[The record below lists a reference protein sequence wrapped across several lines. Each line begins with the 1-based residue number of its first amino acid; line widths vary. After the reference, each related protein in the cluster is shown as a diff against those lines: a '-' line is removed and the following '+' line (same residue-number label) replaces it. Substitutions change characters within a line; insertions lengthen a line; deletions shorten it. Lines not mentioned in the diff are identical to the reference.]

1 MPCFFGTLMLT
12 SHVID
17 ILKCFAFQV
26 KSTVRR
32 SRSQLCWHPQCA
44 LPPAGCPLPAGCL
57 LHHPCGDALHLE
69 WGEGEQGMMSRKMCS
84 RTLIG
89 ETNNEDYPLTA
100 TLYSITVNIFTLGCY
115 VIQYMSYYS
124 FWIFSAFRHHFSC
137 FFSYSVFLSSS
148 PRSRSPRRRS
158 PVRRRSRSPGR
169 RRHRSRSSSNS
180 SR

>member
-1 MPCFFGTLMLT
+1 M
-12 SHVID
+12 SHVTE

-44 LPPAGCPLPAGCL
+44 LLRAGCPLPAGCL

-69 WGEGEQGMMSRKMCS
+69 WGEGEQGVMSRKRCS
-84 RTLIG
+84 SALIG
-89 ETNNEDYPLTA
+89 ETNNEDYPSTA

-115 VIQYMSYYS
+115 VIQYLSFYS
-124 FWIFSAFRHHFSC
+124 FQHHFSC